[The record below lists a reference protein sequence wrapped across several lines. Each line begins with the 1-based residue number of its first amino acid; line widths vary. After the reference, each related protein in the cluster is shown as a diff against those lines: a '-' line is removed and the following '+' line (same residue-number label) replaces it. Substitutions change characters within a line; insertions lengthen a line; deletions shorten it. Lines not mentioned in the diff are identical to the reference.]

1 MIIQCILGVK
11 RASLFSLI
19 PAMVSW
25 TSPALPHSS
34 PDHSESRGSC
44 LSKSGLLSTFIL
56 PVSHSNLTWLSGFWT
71 SVHIWIN
78 WGAFGDL
85 LAMPI
90 KLESS
95 GMETRGMPSR
105 FQVLFSFIPTSLF
118 PKTLVL
124 GCWLYFQASQLK
136 FPSNLNSSSLSKPM
150 DSCEVTLT
158 WH

>member
-19 PAMVSW
+19 PAIVSW

-34 PDHSESRGSC
+34 PHHSESRGSC

-71 SVHIWIN
+71 SVHIRIN

-95 GMETRGMPSR
+95 GWKPEDCLPVFKCYLAPFLPLCSLKLWSWAADSISKLRSWSS
-105 FQVLFSFIPTSLF
+105 QVISTPHLCQNQWTHV
-118 PKTLVL
+118 K
-124 GCWLYFQASQLK
+124 
-136 FPSNLNSSSLSKPM
+136 SS
-150 DSCEVTLT
+150 
-158 WH
+158 